1 LEIQLTN
8 KYDMPERSLYY
19 SAKMYE
25 EQLSED
31 QMYKDLKKVI
41 SINILTFNQVPNERF
56 HNTYHLREDHTGELL
71 SDDIEIHF
79 MELPKLGLRTSK
91 MDDRLVKWLMFINGA
106 PKDRWEEL
114 AMDTPGLKKAM
125 TTLEFLSQNKEAR
138 MLYEMRKKALLDE
151 RSALDYAETRGREEG
166 KLEGKL
172 EIAASMLKK
181 GLSVTLI
188 AEVTGLSAAEIETL
202 NEQIH

>member
-1 LEIQLTN
+1 
-8 KYDMPERSLYY
+8 
-19 SAKMYE
+19 
-25 EQLSED
+25 
-31 QMYKDLKKVI
+31 
-41 SINILTFNQVPNERF
+41 
-56 HNTYHLREDHTGELL
+56 
-71 SDDIEIHF
+71 
-79 MELPKLGLRTSK
+79 
-91 MDDRLVKWLMFINGA
+91 
-106 PKDRWEEL
+106 
-114 AMDTPGLKKAM
+114 MDTPGLKKAM

-202 NEQIH
+202 NERIH

>member
-1 LEIQLTN
+1 
-8 KYDMPERSLYY
+8 M
-19 SAKMYE
+19 
-25 EQLSED
+25 
-31 QMYKDLKKVI
+31 
-41 SINILTFNQVPNERF
+41 
-56 HNTYHLREDHTGELL
+56 DH
-71 SDDIEIHF
+71 
-79 MELPKLGLRTSK
+79 
-91 MDDRLVKWLMFINGA
+91 RLVNWLMFINGT

-172 EIAASMLKK
+172 EGKAERDKEIVASMLKK
-181 GLSVTLI
+181 GLSISLI
-188 AEVTGLSAAEIETL
+188 AEVTGLSSTDIEEL
-202 NEQIH
+202 DKRLQ